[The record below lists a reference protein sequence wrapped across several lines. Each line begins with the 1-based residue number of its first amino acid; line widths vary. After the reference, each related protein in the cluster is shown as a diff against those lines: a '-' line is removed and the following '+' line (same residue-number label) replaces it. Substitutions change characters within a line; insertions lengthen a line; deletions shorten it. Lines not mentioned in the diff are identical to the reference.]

1 MAPSPTTMSIAH
13 RALRRRFAV
22 AALALGAV
30 ACGGP
35 NGTDAPA
42 ATGGAGSDGAG
53 AVAITGFK
61 FVEADIEVG
70 AGTEVTWTNEDT
82 VAHTVEDS
90 GDLFPESAQLAEGE
104 TFSFVYE
111 RPGTYPYI
119 CGIHP
124 YMKGTVTVS

>member
-1 MAPSPTTMSIAH
+1 MTPSATRTSTTCGA
-13 RALRRRFAV
+13 RLRTAAV
-22 AALALGAV
+22 VALALGAV
-30 ACGGP
+30 ACGGASGGDP
-35 NGTDAPA
+35 D
-42 ATGGAGSDGAG
+42 ATGGAGSDGSG
-53 AVAITGFK
+53 AVSITGFK
-61 FVEADIEVG
+61 FVEADIEVD

-90 GDLFPESAQLAEGE
+90 GDLFPESAELAKGE

-111 RPGTYPYI
+111 SAGTYPYI